1 MLRLSGNILL
11 SLDYASQEQMDSH
24 VYFLMSELKEFT
36 NSNDKPIEIFVNNSK
51 RITALLAN
59 EFQEELHGDY
69 IISFYYN
76 NEDSVTY
83 FDSFVIRVKH
93 MLQYLSNK
101 IDISDIHL
109 KAEFSGRSLG
119 GTTISTFPDLLY
131 SRISPGVQVFTISYP
146 S

>member
-24 VYFLMSELKEFT
+24 VYFLISELKEYV

-51 RITALLAN
+51 RITALIAD

-76 NEDSVTY
+76 NDDSVTY
-83 FDSFVIRVKH
+83 FDSFVSRVKE
-93 MLQYLSNK
+93 MLKILSK
-101 IDISDIHL
+101 KVEIDDIHL
-109 KAEFSGRSLG
+109 KVEFSGYDENDKKI
-119 GTTISTFPDLLY
+119 TKKFE
-131 SRISPGVQVFTISYP
+131 F
-146 S
+146 

>member
-24 VYFLMSELKEFT
+24 IYFLMSELKEFI

-51 RITALLAN
+51 RITALIAD

-76 NEDSVTY
+76 NDDSVTY
-83 FDSFVIRVKH
+83 FDSFVSRVKE
-93 MLQYLSNK
+93 MLKILSK
-101 IDISDIHL
+101 KVDIDDIHL
-109 KAEFSGRSLG
+109 KIEFNGYNESDEKVTKTVEL
-119 GTTISTFPDLLY
+119 
-131 SRISPGVQVFTISYP
+131 
-146 S
+146 